1 MIAPAY
7 MTAYKHKTRR
17 LVAAAMLA
25 ATTLL
30 SVACGGSPAAP
41 PTDATPRATSSASQ
55 HSDSPTPTSPS
66 GSTDS
71 PDPGTEGEVDGGID
85 PTFGNDGI
93 VTSDFGGGLEQIED
107 MAVLP
112 DGKILVAGHTWQEGA
127 TGPRFSVARYD
138 KNGKLDK
145 KFGKSGIVRVALV
158 EEQYDYA
165 EGRGLAVQPD
175 GKFIVVG
182 KAHNPQMYHST
193 FGMVRFNANGTLDK
207 TFGHAGKV
215 LTPLD
220 DITGFGHDQEAFAVA
235 IAEDGKIVV
244 VGATAGYPTDFA
256 VVRYDSKGRLDKK
269 FGKNGLVTTDFGGDD
284 SASAVTIQPDGKIV
298 VAGNG
303 VMGDNDYAIAR
314 YNPDGK
320 LDKTFGKGG
329 KATVD
334 FLGGKDWAYG
344 VHVRED
350 GKVLVG
356 GLAQFGAPECGWY
369 PEDDL
374 VVTCELYGTALA
386 QLNADGTPDKDFG
399 DEGLVISNFVSS
411 SSGYSMAVR
420 EDGKIALGG
429 SIGNDDFIVAVYN
442 PDGTLDES
450 FAGGGGMR
458 TDIGGTDRIYA
469 LAFQEDGKLVA
480 GGHGVADTED
490 ALNWDFALARYNVGR

>member
-7 MTAYKHKTRR
+7 FTAQKRKTTR
-17 LVAAAMLA
+17 LLTAAMLA
-25 ATTLL
+25 GTTLL
-30 SVACGGSPAAP
+30 SVACGGSPATP
-41 PTDATPRATSSASQ
+41 PTDATPRATPSASQ
-55 HSDSPTPTSPS
+55 HSDPDTPGSPES
-66 GSTDS
+66 DV
-71 PDPGTEGEVDGGID
+71 EVVGGID
-85 PTFGNDGI
+85 PTFGNDGV

-107 MAVLP
+107 IAVLP
-112 DGKILVAGHTWQEGA
+112 DGKILAAGHTWQEDA
-127 TGPRFSVARYD
+127 AGPRFSVARYD

-145 KFGKSGIVRVALV
+145 KFGKGGIVRVALV
-158 EEQYDYA
+158 EEQFDYSEA
-165 EGRGLAVQPD
+165 RGLAVQPD
-175 GKFIVVG
+175 GKFILVG
-182 KAHNPQMYHST
+182 TAHNPQMYHST

-207 TFGHAGKV
+207 TFGKGGIV

-235 IAEDGKIVV
+235 VAADGKIVV
-244 VGATAGYPTDFA
+244 VGETAGYPADFA

-284 SASAVTIQPDGKIV
+284 SASALAIQPDGKIV

-320 LDKTFGKGG
+320 LDRSFGEGG

-334 FLGGKDWAYG
+334 FLGGKDWPYG

-350 GKVLVG
+350 GKVIVG
-356 GLAQFGAPECGWY
+356 GFAQFGAPECGWY

-374 VVTCELYGTALA
+374 VVTCELYGTALV
-386 QLNADGTPDKDFG
+386 QLNEDGTPDMDFG
-399 DEGLVISNFVSS
+399 DKGRIISDFVSS

-442 PDGTLDES
+442 PDGTIDES
-450 FAGGGGMR
+450 FAGGGAQR
-458 TDIGGTDRIYA
+458 LDIGGTDRVYA

-490 ALNWDFALARYNVGR
+490 GLNWDFALTRYIVGR

>member
-1 MIAPAY
+1 MTFPAY
-7 MTAYKHKTRR
+7 ITAYKHKTGR
-17 LVAAAMLA
+17 LLA
-25 ATTLL
+25 TTILVGTTLL
-30 SVACGGSPAAP
+30 TVACGGSPAAP
-41 PTDATPRATSSASQ
+41 TGDSTSRATSFAAQGSNTPANEP
-55 HSDSPTPTSPS
+55 DSPRSS
-66 GSTDS
+66 NSRE
-71 PDPGTEGEVDGGID
+71 EGGLDL
-85 PTFGNDGI
+85 TFGKDGR

-107 MAVLP
+107 LAVLP
-112 DGKILVAGHTWQEGA
+112 DGKILAAGHTWEEGA

-138 KNGKLDK
+138 KKGKLDK
-145 KFGKSGIVRVALV
+145 TFGKGGIVRVAV
-158 EEQYDYA
+158 AEEQFDYS

-182 KAHNPQMYHST
+182 KAHNPQMYHAT

-207 TFGHAGKV
+207 TFGKGGKV

-220 DITGFGHDQEAFAVA
+220 DITGYGHDQEAFDVA

-256 VVRYDSKGRLDKK
+256 VLRYDSKGKLDKK
-269 FGKNGLVTTDFGGDD
+269 FGKGGIVTTDFGGDD

-298 VAGNG
+298 VVGNG

-329 KATVD
+329 KAVVD
-334 FLGGKDWAYG
+334 FLGGKDWPYG
-344 VHVRED
+344 VHVGED
-350 GKVLVG
+350 GKVTIG

-386 QLNADGTPDKDFG
+386 RLNADGTPDEDFG
-399 DEGLVISNFVSS
+399 DKGRIISNFTSS

-429 SIGNDDFIVAVYN
+429 SIGNDDFIVVVYN
-442 PDGTLDES
+442 HDGTIDES
-450 FAGGGGMR
+450 FADGGAQ
-458 TDIGGTDRIYA
+458 TLDIGGTDRVYA

-490 ALNWDFALARYNVGR
+490 GLNWDFALARYNVTR